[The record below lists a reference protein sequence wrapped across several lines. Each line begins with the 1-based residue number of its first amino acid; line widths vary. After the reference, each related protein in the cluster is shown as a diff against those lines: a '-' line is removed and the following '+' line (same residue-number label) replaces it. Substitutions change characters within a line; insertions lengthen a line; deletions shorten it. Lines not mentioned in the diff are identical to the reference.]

1 MSKKFLTLLALA
13 AVAGIAVVTVR
24 EYPALKREI
33 NLVRM

>member
-13 AVAGIAVVTVR
+13 AAAGIAVVTIR

-33 NLVRM
+33 NLMRM